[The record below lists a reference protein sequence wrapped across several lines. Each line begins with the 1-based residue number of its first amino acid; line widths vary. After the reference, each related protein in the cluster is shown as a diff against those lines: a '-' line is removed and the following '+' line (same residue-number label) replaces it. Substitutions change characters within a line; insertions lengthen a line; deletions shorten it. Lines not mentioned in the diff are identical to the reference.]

1 MRNDEIAL
9 DHCFDPL
16 QSNDLSFNCSVDRL
30 NPTLLF
36 VRVFVGLL
44 LVAFTWMHVYL
55 HHFDLSCFTA
65 K

>member
-16 QSNDLSFNCSVDRL
+16 QSNDLSFNCSVYRL

-36 VRVFVGLL
+36 VRVFVALL
-44 LVAFTWMHVYL
+44 LVAFT
-55 HHFDLSCFTA
+55 
-65 K
+65 